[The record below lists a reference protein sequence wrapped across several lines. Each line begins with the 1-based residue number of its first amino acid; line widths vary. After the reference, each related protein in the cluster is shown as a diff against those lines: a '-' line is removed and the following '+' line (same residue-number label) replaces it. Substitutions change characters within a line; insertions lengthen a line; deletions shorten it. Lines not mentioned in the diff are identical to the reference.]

1 MLDWIKNIGKKH
13 PEFWNNYLAKFKTKS
28 HRYVILSI
36 ETTGTNPKEDVIL
49 SIAGIAMENNSLLI
63 NDTFEATI
71 PQYKYLNAN
80 KLTNDFFQASAL
92 EKMTESDAIEKF
104 IDYIGNATL
113 IGFRINIDIEIIN
126 NTLEKYDCGRLK
138 NNALDIEMMHKKLH
152 DINDK
157 DFTIYDLAKIYKI
170 PVNDRNSTADDAFT
184 TGLLF
189 LKLKQKLKI

>member
-13 PEFWNNYLAKFKTKS
+13 PEFWENYIAKFKTKS
-28 HRYVILSI
+28 RRYVILSV

-49 SIAGIAMENNSLLI
+49 SIAGIGMENESLFI
-63 NDTFEATI
+63 NDSFEANI

-80 KLTNDFFQASAL
+80 KLTNEFFQAASV

-104 IDYIGNATL
+104 INYIGNATL
-113 IGFRINIDIEIIN
+113 IGFRINIDLEIIN
-126 NTLEKYDCGRLK
+126 TTLEKYDCGRLK
-138 NNALDIEMMHKKLH
+138 NNALDIEMMHKKLY